1 MLSKTDPSGGS
12 GALDKNVQDARI
24 DQLYVRPYTAL
35 TNPAVAG
42 LLVYLAWGALPE
54 SALLGWLAAMCIV
67 SVLRFGLRK
76 VRKASRSTLLTPADW
91 ENRMVV
97 LVGMNGVLWGLTGLA
112 IAGYPLAVEVE
123 GALAIAACGMIAG
136 AIFSLTASFKAF
148 CAYALPTALG
158 PIIGL
163 TVSGGEPQAALAGM
177 GLIYLV
183 IAVIWGRQ
191 TARALETGL
200 RLRQENTA
208 LHVDLQAAHARLVE
222 AERFRSDS
230 FANIGH
236 ELRTPLNA
244 IIGFAQSIDAE
255 IWGQIGDRRYKNY
268 ASLIAESGRHLLN
281 LIQDILE
288 FSRNDTAELSL
299 SEDRLDLN
307 RSP

>member
-1 MLSKTDPSGGS
+1 
-12 GALDKNVQDARI
+12 
-24 DQLYVRPYTAL
+24 
-35 TNPAVAG
+35 
-42 LLVYLAWGALPE
+42 
-54 SALLGWLAAMCIV
+54 
-67 SVLRFGLRK
+67 
-76 VRKASRSTLLTPADW
+76 
-91 ENRMVV
+91 
-97 LVGMNGVLWGLTGLA
+97 
-112 IAGYPLAVEVE
+112 
-123 GALAIAACGMIAG
+123 
-136 AIFSLTASFKAF
+136 
-148 CAYALPTALG
+148 
-158 PIIGL
+158 
-163 TVSGGEPQAALAGM
+163 M

>member
-54 SALLGWLAAMCIV
+54 SALLGWLTAMCLV

-76 VRKASRSTLLTPADW
+76 VRKASRNTLLTPADW

-148 CAYALPTALG
+148 CAMPC
-158 PIIGL
+158 
-163 TVSGGEPQAALAGM
+163 
-177 GLIYLV
+177 
-183 IAVIWGRQ
+183 R
-191 TARALETGL
+191 
-200 RLRQENTA
+200 RLS
-208 LHVDLQAAHARLVE
+208 D
-222 AERFRSDS
+222 RSS
-230 FANIGH
+230 A
-236 ELRTPLNA
+236 
-244 IIGFAQSIDAE
+244 
-255 IWGQIGDRRYKNY
+255 
-268 ASLIAESGRHLLN
+268 
-281 LIQDILE
+281 
-288 FSRNDTAELSL
+288 
-299 SEDRLDLN
+299 
-307 RSP
+307 